1 MINPGD
7 GRMNKLEKMNDAE
20 LLKLIRQG
28 QTEAGEIIFRRYYST
43 LVGISR
49 KYLKCQHDAEDIAQ
63 EVFLRVLGMNK
74 ISRFR
79 GDSSL
84 RTWLI
89 RIAINQCYS
98 KQRKRT
104 EKLLRDDPQ
113 HLPPVLP
120 AADPD
125 PEETAM
131 RSETKQY
138 LRLAIWKLPKKY
150 QLAMALFYQ
159 EQENYRS
166 IAQKLRQS
174 VGSIGVCLKRGR
186 VMLHRRLAYRG
197 VWA

>member
-1 MINPGD
+1 
-7 GRMNKLEKMNDAE
+7 MNKLEKMNDAE

-28 QTEAGEIIFRRYYST
+28 QAEAGEIIFRRYYST

-49 KYLKCQHDAEDIAQ
+49 KYLNCQHDAEDIAQ

-79 GDSSL
+79 GESSL

-104 EKLLRDDPQ
+104 EKPLRDDPQ
-113 HLPPVLP
+113 HLQPVLP

-125 PEETAM
+125 PEELV
-131 RSETKQY
+131 SG
-138 LRLAIWKLPKKY
+138 
-150 QLAMALFYQ
+150 
-159 EQENYRS
+159 
-166 IAQKLRQS
+166 KLRDRVEVEPLRCIFSQQRIGFADCHELDRRDLDHVGIRLCADAVSGKRVFLQS
-174 VGSIGVCLKRGR
+174 VS
-186 VMLHRRLAYRG
+186 A
-197 VWA
+197 